1 MEGMLTTD
9 MEVRGSSSTVVTVS
23 GGGETT
29 LDTLFSVVKKGVVTG
44 TCVVSITFH
53 GISVNLNFW
62 DAFDLLVDSD
72 MGCWVAK
79 VVKSVSRK

>member
-29 LDTLFSVVKKGVVTG
+29 LDTLFSVVKKRCCDRHLCGVHHL
-44 TCVVSITFH
+44 S
-53 GISVNLNFW
+53 W
-62 DAFDLLVDSD
+62 DK
-72 MGCWVAK
+72 C
-79 VVKSVSRK
+79 